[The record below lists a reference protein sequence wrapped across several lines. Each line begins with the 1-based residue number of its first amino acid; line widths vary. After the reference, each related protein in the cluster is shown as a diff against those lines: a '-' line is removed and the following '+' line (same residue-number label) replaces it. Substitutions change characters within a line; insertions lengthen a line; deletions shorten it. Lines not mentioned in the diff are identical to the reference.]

1 MAGEQLGLHRF
12 VRIKGVVDDFDA
24 GGLLKIRQG
33 IFTNVIRPVV
43 QPQRIG
49 VVHLGGVGV
58 EGQRYN
64 KQTGNHLKQCLA
76 HSKCTL

>member
-12 VRIKGVVDDFDA
+12 IRIEGVVDHLDT
-24 GGLLKIRQG
+24 GGLFEVG
-33 IFTNVIRPVV
+33 DGFFTDVIRPVV
-43 QPQRIG
+43 EPQRIAL
-49 VVHLGGVGV
+49 VHLCGVGMK
-58 EGQRYN
+58 GQRYN